1 MYGMYHGGSE
11 LLGLGVLS
19 VFTILPLV
27 VWTIVWKG
35 WALWLAARRG
45 ELWWF
50 IALLVLNTMGL
61 LEIFYIFA
69 IAKRQETKEEPTVVV
84 SEEDK

>member
-1 MYGMYHGGSE
+1 MYHGGSE